1 MDDTEKKI
9 DSVINIALDDIMSNS
24 FGRYAKYIIQDRAL
38 PDVRDGLK
46 PVQRRI
52 IYAMY
57 NLGLTQNKPYKKS
70 ARTVGEVIGKYHP
83 HGDSSIYE
91 AMVRMSQDWKN
102 NSCLVQMHGNNGSI
116 DGDSAAAMR
125 YTEARLSEYS
135 ESMLDSIEKD
145 TIKFIPNFDDS
156 EKEPSVLPTL
166 LPNILI
172 NGATGIAAGYAT
184 NIPPYNL
191 KEVCNFLIEY
201 ITRNKKMT
209 INQILSVIPGPD
221 FPTGAII
228 QGEEGIKSIYE
239 TGKGK
244 IVIKS
249 TLEEKEISKDI
260 TQLKFVDIPF
270 DVNKSNLLKSIDEI
284 RITNEV
290 PGIKEVRDES
300 DKNGVAI
307 CVEVD
312 SSKNIDAIKAYLYK
326 NTQLQ
331 ISYNA
336 NVVVIKDRKPIQA
349 SIYDI
354 ADSYVDWSH
363 EILIKSA
370 KYDLKKY
377 EDRKEII
384 EGLLRAMSQID
395 KVIDL
400 IRKSNSKNEAIELII
415 NFLNINEKQAN
426 AIVSLRLYNLTNF
439 DIVKLNEEYND
450 LLLKIIDTKLI
461 IDNEEHRK
469 TIIIKTLNNFVD
481 KYGRERKSKIEKE
494 IEVFEFNHTDV
505 IEVSRYTMIVTKEGY
520 IKYITDFVNKN
531 SDVLRLKY
539 KESDIP
545 IFFSS
550 SLSTLEHLFILTS
563 KGRCITIPVHK
574 IKTTF
579 ARMQVGIHLNE
590 FITLDIDEKVIFCF
604 NATKKS
610 LAQYKLLIATK
621 QGMIKQIYTTEF
633 STYQNVKSQQYIK
646 LKDDE
651 VVDISFVLDDDTS
664 VVTITK
670 SGLINRYD
678 ISEIPTQNKN
688 SIGVK
693 NMKLRPNDFVVSAYP
708 TSISNQYLFIF
719 TNKGVKKISDFE
731 LPNSSR
737 GNIGKMSFA
746 QTTTQQY
753 IIKSIPSSN
762 NWINFLNDGSIESLI
777 ESDISLSTLSSR
789 INATT
794 NYDSICPIFDF
805 SKANFINNEAIKNA
819 EELHEE

>member
-1 MDDTEKKI
+1 MSETEKKI
-9 DSVINIALDDIMSNS
+9 DNVINIALDDIMSNS

-52 IYAMY
+52 IYAMF

-91 AMVRMSQDWKN
+91 AMVRMSQNWKN
-102 NSCLVQMHGNNGSI
+102 NNCLVQMHGNNGSI

-135 ESMLDSIEKD
+135 ESMLDSIEKN
-145 TIKFIPNFDDS
+145 TVKFIPNFDDS
-156 EKEPSVLPTL
+156 EREPSVLPTL

-172 NGATGIAAGYAT
+172 NGANGIAAGYAT
-184 NIPPYNL
+184 NIPPFNL

-201 ITRNKKMT
+201 ITKNRKMT
-209 INQILSVIPGPD
+209 IDEIMSVLPGPD

-249 TLEEKEISKDI
+249 TLEEKEIRKGVI
-260 TQLKFVDIPF
+260 ELKFTDIPF

-307 CVEVD
+307 CIEVD
-312 SSKNIDAIKAYLYK
+312 STKNVDAIKSYLYK

-336 NVVVIKDRKPIQA
+336 NVIVIINRKPIQA

-354 ADSYVDWSH
+354 ANSYIDWSN
-363 EILIKSA
+363 EVLIKSA
-370 KYDLKKY
+370 EYDLKRY

-384 EGLLRAMSQID
+384 EGLLKAMSQIE

-400 IRKSNSKNEAIELII
+400 IRKSNSKSDAIEKII
-415 NFLNINEKQAN
+415 NLLLINEKQAN

-439 DIVKLNEEYND
+439 DVVKLNEEYNE

-461 IDNEEHRK
+461 IENEDHRK
-469 TIIIKTLNNFVD
+469 TIIIKNLNKFIE
-481 KYGRERKSKIEKE
+481 KYGQERKSKIEKE
-494 IEVFEFNHTDV
+494 IEVFEFRHIDV

-520 IKYITDFVNKN
+520 IKYITDFVNRNDDILK
-531 SDVLRLKY
+531 LKY
-539 KESDIP
+539 KDGDIP
-545 IFFSS
+545 VFFSS

-563 KGRCITIPVHK
+563 KGRCITIPVYK

-579 ARMQVGIHLNE
+579 ARMQVGTHLNE
-590 FITLDIDEKVIFCF
+590 FITLDIDEKIVFCF
-604 NATKKS
+604 NATRKS
-610 LAQYKLLIATK
+610 LLNYKLLIATK
-621 QGMIKQIYTTEF
+621 NGMTKQMFTSEF
-633 STYQNVKSQQYIK
+633 SIYQSTKAQQYIK

-651 VVDISFVLDDDTS
+651 VVDVSFVLDDDTS
-664 VVTITK
+664 IVSITK
-670 SGLINRYD
+670 NGLINRYD
-678 ISEIPTQNKN
+678 ISEVPTQNKN
-688 SIGVK
+688 AIGVK
-693 NMKLRPNDFVVSAYP
+693 NMKLRQNDFIVSTYP
-708 TSISNQYLFIF
+708 TSLSNQYLFIF
-719 TNKGVKKISDFE
+719 TNKGCKKISDFE
-731 LPNSSR
+731 IPNASR
-737 GNIGKMSFA
+737 GNIGRMSFV
-746 QTTTQQY
+746 QSSVDQY
-753 IIKSIPSSN
+753 VIKSMASSN
-762 NWINFLNDGSIESLI
+762 NWINYLSNNKIGTLN

-789 INATT
+789 INATFS
-794 NYDSICPIFDF
+794 YDSICPIFDF
-805 SKANFINNEAIKNA
+805 SKSNFRNDEALKNA
-819 EELHEE
+819 EGINEK